1 VFSARYHG
9 PLLAGIGLAVL
20 SALDGINAIMYYSTE
35 MFKIA
40 GQSDA
45 TTSSLAVGAFLTL
58 LPANL

>member
-1 VFSARYHG
+1 
-9 PLLAGIGLAVL
+9 VL